1 MLEFLLGILVFFEG
15 WIYCTVVISHQ
26 GKQLATLG
34 NNVMTASAEDC
45 CVRAAGVAV
54 VVDVDA
60 FDL

>member
-1 MLEFLLGILVFFEG
+1 MLEFLCWEFFCFLG
-15 WIYCTVVISHQ
+15 WIYCTVVISYQ

-45 CVRAAGVAV
+45 SVRAAGVAV

-60 FDL
+60 FDP